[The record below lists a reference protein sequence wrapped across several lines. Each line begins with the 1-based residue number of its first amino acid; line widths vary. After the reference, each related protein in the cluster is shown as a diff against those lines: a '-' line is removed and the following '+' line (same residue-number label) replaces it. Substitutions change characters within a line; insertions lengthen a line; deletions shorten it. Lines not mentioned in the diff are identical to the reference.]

1 MKPPP
6 VFSSLGYTKHMI
18 ISSSSNPKV
27 HRLQKLLRKKKLRQ
41 SEGLFVAEGIR
52 LVEEALKWGVEPVEF
67 YWGESISERGFEL
80 VESLSPKTDQAY
92 QLSDTLI
99 AKVSD
104 TTTSQGVIGVFAMD
118 LNMPV
123 VPQFMLI
130 ADLIRDPGNM
140 GTLMRSAKAMGVDG
154 IITTPGTVDAY
165 SPKVVRSAM
174 GVHFAV
180 PVISMD
186 WEEINSTYPKGD
198 IHFWTTVVEGG
209 ESIIAQKPRF
219 PIALVVGGE
228 ADGVSQHALERS
240 DVNVT
245 IPMVGKTES
254 LNAGVAGS
262 LALYEIM
269 RKRCASQAFISPGQ
283 NQYESGSQCNK
294 L

>member
-1 MKPPP
+1 MLIT
-6 VFSSLGYTKHMI
+6 SA
-18 ISSSSNPKV
+18 SNPKV
-27 HRLQKLLRKKKLRQ
+27 QRLQKLLRKKKLRQ

-52 LVEEALKWGVEPVEF
+52 LMEEALKWGVKPVEL
-67 YWGESISERGFEL
+67 YWGESLSERGLEL

-92 QLSDTLI
+92 QLSDALI
-99 AKVSD
+99 GKVTD
-104 TTTSQGVIGVFAMD
+104 TTSTQGVVGVFAMGFI
-118 LNMPV
+118 MPV
-123 VPQFMLI
+123 PPQFILI
-130 ADLIRDPGNM
+130 ADQIRDPGNM
-140 GTLMRSAKAMGVDG
+140 GTLMRSAKAMGVEG

-174 GVHFAV
+174 GVHFAL

-186 WEEINSTYPKGD
+186 WEQINLMYPKGD
-198 IHFWTTVVEGG
+198 VHFWTTVVEGG
-209 ESIIAQKPRF
+209 ESILLQEPRF

-228 ADGVSQHALERS
+228 ADGVSKLALERS

-269 RKRCASQAFISPGQ
+269 CKRLAS
-283 NQYESGSQCNK
+283 
-294 L
+294 